1 MPDGFIPVAGR
12 PPMWLQ
18 NGTEVGV
25 VGTIKDHITVIG
37 LSGTDWHD
45 QRVIAA
51 EVGEG
56 AEEQGSIIDLA
67 PSPDGMTLAMTVAVP
82 SANRLD
88 VGLRDLIASGP
99 GHPVAT
105 FDGIYDVASIGWLN
119 NSALALALRPH
130 AEATPHDAALSK
142 DPPPEG
148 NTSELRSPPT
158 QGLQ

>member
-1 MPDGFIPVAGR
+1 DRHGRVFGSVNLHYLLLMRRSFLRIVLASLAIAIGGCSAKTPITPSPPPSLTGTQTLTITTGGHVVATIRMPDGFIPVAGR

-82 SANRLD
+82 SEKRL
-88 VGLRDLIASGP
+88 
-99 GHPVAT
+99 
-105 FDGIYDVASIGWLN
+105 
-119 NSALALALRPH
+119 
-130 AEATPHDAALSK
+130 
-142 DPPPEG
+142 
-148 NTSELRSPPT
+148 
-158 QGLQ
+158 